1 MVAKQWTEN
10 HQLKASP
17 QEKLE
22 PAGLHIRARW
32 YDH

>member
-10 HQLKASP
+10 HQLKTSP

-22 PAGLHIRARW
+22 PAGFHIHAR
-32 YDH
+32 